1 MESPWLIAISRQVA
15 LRREMDVVANNIANV
30 NTPAYKAERML
41 FSEYMVRPQKDAP
54 LSFVEDKGMIRDLRE
69 GQLTKTGNPLDLA
82 LSGDGFFLVETEGGQ
97 RFTRSGRFQLNADG
111 QIVNQLGHPV
121 LSATGQPII
130 IPPDATDI
138 AIAPDGVVSA
148 DTTAVGRIGV
158 VNFDNPRAMR
168 REANNI
174 YATEEAP
181 APVEGARVL
190 QGMLEESNVNAIQEM
205 TNMIE
210 VHRAYASNQR
220 ALQDE
225 HERMR
230 RAIRT
235 IVGTSGS

>member
-41 FSEYMVRPQKDAP
+41 FSEYMVKPQKDAP

-230 RAIRT
+230 RAIRQ
-235 IVGTSGS
+235 IVGSSGS